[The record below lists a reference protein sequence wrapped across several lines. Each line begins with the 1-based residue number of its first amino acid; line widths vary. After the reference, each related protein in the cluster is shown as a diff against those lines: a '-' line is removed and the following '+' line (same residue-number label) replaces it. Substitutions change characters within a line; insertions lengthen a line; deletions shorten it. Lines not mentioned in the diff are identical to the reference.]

1 MKSLITRL
9 FPLFLLVASTVVEAQ
24 TYPNKPIRWVV
35 PYTGGGITDVVTR
48 VVTQKIQSA
57 LGQPIIVDNR
67 PGANSIL
74 GSDLVAKA
82 PPDGYTMLTVIAGYA
97 ANVTLYQ
104 GKLPFD
110 PAKSLVP
117 VSLAGIAPLILTAN
131 ANFPAKDVKELI
143 AYAKANPGKVNF
155 GSSGIGAAAHLTTEL
170 LKQTAG
176 IDMVHIPY
184 KGTAPALTAEMAN
197 DIQILVDVP
206 STLMPHVR
214 GGKIKALAMF
224 SKERIKGAP
233 EVPTIAEAGGPAARV
248 LDLGAVHGARR
259 HAQADRRSP
268 RGGNRE
274 GDQRVGDQDPLQ
286 RHRHHCGR
294 QHPGAGAAI
303 PRRRGCEVG
312 QGHQYG
318 RREGGAMKSVLIFV
332 VGLAISSIASAQP
345 WPSRTHPLHRPLP
358 AGRVQRHARA
368 HARDRAAEDAR
379 PAGDRGKPAGRQ
391 HHSRAPSSW
400 RSRRP
405 TATRCTAPR
414 CRSR

>member
-1 MKSLITRL
+1 MKTLRV
-9 FPLFLLVASTVVEAQ
+9 FLLALLCAPPFSFSQ
-24 TYPNKPIRWVV
+24 GYPNKPIRWVV

-48 VVTQKIQSA
+48 VVTQKMANA

-82 PPDGYTMLTVIAGYA
+82 APDGYTMLTVIAGYA

-110 PAKSLVP
+110 PAKNLVP

-131 ANFPAKDVKELI
+131 VNFPAKDVRELI

-176 IDMVHIPY
+176 IDMVHVPY

-224 SKERIKGAP
+224 SKERIQGAP
-233 EVPTIAEAGGPAARV
+233 EVPTIAEAGGPPLESSTWV
-248 LDLGAVHGARR
+248 LFMAPGGTPKPIVERLAKETAKAINESEIKTRFNDIGIIPVGN
-259 HAQADRRSP
+259 SP
-268 RGGNRE
+268 EEAGKFL
-274 GDQRVGDQDPLQ
+274 QDEIAKWAKVINT
-286 RHRHHCGR
+286 
-294 QHPGAGAAI
+294 AG
-303 PRRRGCEVG
+303 V
-312 QGHQYG
+312 
-318 RREGGAMKSVLIFV
+318 K
-332 VGLAISSIASAQP
+332 
-345 WPSRTHPLHRPLP
+345 
-358 AGRVQRHARA
+358 
-368 HARDRAAEDAR
+368 AE
-379 PAGDRGKPAGRQ
+379 Q
-391 HHSRAPSSW
+391 
-400 RSRRP
+400 
-405 TATRCTAPR
+405 
-414 CRSR
+414 